1 MRVSAWFIAGLGCI
15 FLFGFL
21 VLGVSLYRLQTE
33 KAGEFAE
40 VETSQTTRRI
50 SVPALRGRILD
61 RSGPVLADCRPSR
74 CIVCNLEELQ
84 QRGGRSNTVN
94 AIDAAVDALSGAV
107 GVPRAITREQIAR
120 HVARASAL
128 PLTAWRDLD
137 EKSFAR
143 FAERADMF
151 PGFALSVRA
160 ERRYPYGT
168 LAAHVIGYTGRGRPG
183 EDPSAAPADAAS
195 AENQRIAAE
204 NTRKSQETARQNAET
219 ARASAETARAN
230 AETQRN
236 LAELD
241 RIEAELERISKE
253 LERKAAEAQRQQN
266 EEVRHNGTFRQ
277 NTESGKWERLNQRT
291 GEWED
296 TGNYWLG
303 GLIAY
308 RFYTDP
314 ATGRIHV
321 VKNNTD
327 RVNFRLENG
336 RLKGMYVD

>member
-1 MRVSAWFIAGLGCI
+1 MIYPTTEEEKRAFYQEVLP
-15 FLFGFL
+15 GFL
-21 VLGVSLYRLQTE
+21 EYLRSHMSAIEQVELATVTDGIVSFPATQVLGGVQKTVRVPLSIITAVIDADLEQVKEAARYAQE
-33 KAGEFAE
+33 QGDYAKAEGDYADEQGDYASE
-40 VETSQTTRRI
+40 QGDYAKEQGNA
-50 SVPALRGRILD
+50 AL
-61 RSGPVLADCRPSR
+61 AAK
-74 CIVCNLEELQ
+74 
-84 QRGGRSNTVN
+84 NTVTTWYN
-94 AIDAAVDALSGAV
+94 PFRDNV
-107 GVPRAITREQIAR
+107 EQWA
-120 HVARASAL
+120 
-128 PLTAWRDLD
+128 
-137 EKSFAR
+137 
-143 FAERADMF
+143 
-151 PGFALSVRA
+151 
-160 ERRYPYGT
+160 
-168 LAAHVIGYTGRGRPG
+168 
-183 EDPSAAPADAAS
+183 ADAAS

-266 EEVRHNGTFRQ
+266 EEVRLNGTFRQ

-314 ATGRIHV
+314 TTGRIHV

>member
-1 MRVSAWFIAGLGCI
+1 MIYPTTEEEKRAFYQEVLP
-15 FLFGFL
+15 GFL
-21 VLGVSLYRLQTE
+21 EYLRSHMSAIEQVELATVTDGIVSFPATQVLGGVQKTVR
-33 KAGEFAE
+33 
-40 VETSQTTRRI
+40 
-50 SVPALRGRILD
+50 VPLSIITA
-61 RSGPVLADCRPSR
+61 V
-74 CIVCNLEELQ
+74 
-84 QRGGRSNTVN
+84 
-94 AIDAAVDALSGAV
+94 IDADL
-107 GVPRAITREQIAR
+107 EQVKEAAR
-120 HVARASAL
+120 YAQEQGDYAKAEGDYADEQGDYASEQGDYAKEQGN
-128 PLTAWRDLD
+128 A
-137 EKSFAR
+137 A
-143 FAERADMF
+143 
-151 PGFALSVRA
+151 
-160 ERRYPYGT
+160 
-168 LAAHVIGYTGRGRPG
+168 LAAKDIVTTWYNPFRDNV
-183 EDPSAAPADAAS
+183 EQWAADAAS

-266 EEVRHNGTFRQ
+266 EEVRLNGTFRQ

-291 GEWED
+291 DEWED

>member
-1 MRVSAWFIAGLGCI
+1 MIYPTTEEEKRAFYQEVLP
-15 FLFGFL
+15 GFL
-21 VLGVSLYRLQTE
+21 EYLRSHMSAIEQVELATVTDGIVSFPATQVLGGVQKTVRVPLSIITAVIDADLEQVKEAARYAQE
-33 KAGEFAE
+33 QGDYAKAEGDYAGEQGDYASE
-40 VETSQTTRRI
+40 QGDYAKEQ
-50 SVPALRGRILD
+50 G
-61 RSGPVLADCRPSR
+61 
-74 CIVCNLEELQ
+74 
-84 QRGGRSNTVN
+84 N
-94 AIDAAVDALSGAV
+94 AA
-107 GVPRAITREQIAR
+107 
-120 HVARASAL
+120 
-128 PLTAWRDLD
+128 
-137 EKSFAR
+137 
-143 FAERADMF
+143 
-151 PGFALSVRA
+151 
-160 ERRYPYGT
+160 
-168 LAAHVIGYTGRGRPG
+168 LAAKDIVTTWYNPFRDNV
-183 EDPSAAPADAAS
+183 EQWAADAAS

-266 EEVRHNGTFRQ
+266 EEVRLNGTFRQ

>member
-1 MRVSAWFIAGLGCI
+1 MIYPTTEEEKRAFYQEVLP
-15 FLFGFL
+15 GFL
-21 VLGVSLYRLQTE
+21 EYLRSHMSAIEQVELATVTDGIVSFPATQVLGGVQKTVR
-33 KAGEFAE
+33 
-40 VETSQTTRRI
+40 
-50 SVPALRGRILD
+50 VPLSIITA
-61 RSGPVLADCRPSR
+61 V
-74 CIVCNLEELQ
+74 
-84 QRGGRSNTVN
+84 
-94 AIDAAVDALSGAV
+94 IDADL
-107 GVPRAITREQIAR
+107 EQVKEAAR
-120 HVARASAL
+120 YAQEQGDYAKAEGDYADEQGDYASEQGDYAKEQGN
-128 PLTAWRDLD
+128 A
-137 EKSFAR
+137 A
-143 FAERADMF
+143 
-151 PGFALSVRA
+151 
-160 ERRYPYGT
+160 
-168 LAAHVIGYTGRGRPG
+168 LAAKDIVTTWYNPFRDNV
-183 EDPSAAPADAAS
+183 EQWAADAAS

-266 EEVRHNGTFRQ
+266 EEVRLNGTFRQ

>member
-1 MRVSAWFIAGLGCI
+1 MIYPTTEEEKRAFYQEVLP
-15 FLFGFL
+15 GFL
-21 VLGVSLYRLQTE
+21 EYLRSHMSAIEQVELATVTDGIVSFPATQVLGGVQKTVR
-33 KAGEFAE
+33 
-40 VETSQTTRRI
+40 
-50 SVPALRGRILD
+50 VPLSIITA
-61 RSGPVLADCRPSR
+61 V
-74 CIVCNLEELQ
+74 
-84 QRGGRSNTVN
+84 
-94 AIDAAVDALSGAV
+94 IDADL
-107 GVPRAITREQIAR
+107 EQVKEAAR
-120 HVARASAL
+120 YAQEQGDYAKAEGDYADEQGNYASEQGDYAKEQGN
-128 PLTAWRDLD
+128 A
-137 EKSFAR
+137 A
-143 FAERADMF
+143 
-151 PGFALSVRA
+151 
-160 ERRYPYGT
+160 
-168 LAAHVIGYTGRGRPG
+168 LAAKNIVTTWYNPFRDNV
-183 EDPSAAPADAAS
+183 EQWAADAAS

-266 EEVRHNGTFRQ
+266 EEVRLNGTFRQ

>member
-1 MRVSAWFIAGLGCI
+1 MIYPTTEEEKRAFYQEVLP
-15 FLFGFL
+15 GFL
-21 VLGVSLYRLQTE
+21 EYLRSHMSAIEQVELATVTDGIVSFPATQVLGGVQKTVR
-33 KAGEFAE
+33 
-40 VETSQTTRRI
+40 
-50 SVPALRGRILD
+50 VPLSIITA
-61 RSGPVLADCRPSR
+61 V
-74 CIVCNLEELQ
+74 
-84 QRGGRSNTVN
+84 
-94 AIDAAVDALSGAV
+94 IDADL
-107 GVPRAITREQIAR
+107 EQVKEAAR
-120 HVARASAL
+120 YAQEQGDYAKAEGDYADEQGNYASEQGDYAKEQGN
-128 PLTAWRDLD
+128 A
-137 EKSFAR
+137 A
-143 FAERADMF
+143 
-151 PGFALSVRA
+151 
-160 ERRYPYGT
+160 
-168 LAAHVIGYTGRGRPG
+168 LAAKDIVTTWYNPFRDNV
-183 EDPSAAPADAAS
+183 EQWAADAAS

-266 EEVRHNGTFRQ
+266 EEVRLNGTFRQ